1 MILGIYFLTI
11 ENPLAEIG
19 KGKVFAS
26 ENEAVKAYEL
36 RVIETQAEVHVRRGN
51 ERVKTTVGRIIFN
64 MTVNDVLTRFQKE
77 PCPYVNENVGKKTLS
92 KLINGWYTQYG
103 SSVVAELCDTLK
115 DLGYKYATKCGL
127 TIAIGDL
134 QIPAEKKSDCVE
146 FLNTLKPEKLLLSHT
161 DVWPVLFY
169 HAAKLVPGGL
179 IWLPQK
185 NVPLSFIKKLFL
197 VPWLKLHILRFP
209 EWKSPFKSFFVGN
222 PRVSRILSRIENKIN
237 LKKLHILEA
246 FYAEPVKGKFNLII
260 GSAWFED
267 LEVLSRALNLL
278 TPAENLQWNIVVIPH
293 DPQDSHEV
301 ARMKQVLPKGRI
313 LLEEGI
319 LLEAYEGFD
328 LAFVGG
334 GFGLGLH
341 NIIEPALW
349 KIPTLCGPYIDK
361 QPEASWLR
369 DLGQLVILNGAEDL
383 AEELRNLLSE
393 KYRILRKDACD
404 TAYQKLLEHKDSINR
419 LISCL
424 KGV

>member
-1 MILGIYFLTI
+1 MLNYLLSVFSEWLYRTI
-11 ENPLAEIG
+11 EIFDAFVIISKKLNRSLEFRRHWRNSLRNQKHPVKLWIHGASVGELEDLASFFLDQDKISQ
-19 KGKVFAS
+19 AS
-26 ENEAVKAYEL
+26 LKYENIMITA
-36 RVIETQAEVHVRRGN
+36 
-51 ERVKTTVGRIIFN
+51 
-64 MTVNDVLTRFQKE
+64 
-77 PCPYVNENVGKKTLS
+77 
-92 KLINGWYTQYG
+92 
-103 SSVVAELCDTLK
+103 SSVSASQKLDSWSKE
-115 DLGYKYATKCGL
+115 YPFAYCGP
-127 TIAIGDL
+127 
-134 QIPAEKKSDCVE
+134 IPPEKKSDCVE